1 MTYCRAGAAV
11 EAAYERHGLLVFPGQ
26 HLSLEEQNDFS
37 KRFGELVQD
46 IGGIGRE
53 QYIVTNRRKGG
64 ELVAP
69 EDNAW
74 IGATGNESWHYDRT
88 FLPVDNRCS
97 TLAALVVPKSG
108 GGTAFADMAAGY
120 EAFDA
125 ATRARIEELSA
136 YHSLF
141 YSQAAIGEIS
151 ICCSPACADPG

>member
-1 MTYCRAGAAV
+1 M

-74 IGATGNESWHYDRT
+74 IGATGNESD
-88 FLPVDNRCS
+88 
-97 TLAALVVPKSG
+97 
-108 GGTAFADMAAGY
+108 
-120 EAFDA
+120 
-125 ATRARIEELSA
+125 ELSRKGRP
-136 YHSLF
+136 
-141 YSQAAIGEIS
+141 SQPRSYAFCGSETRT
-151 ICCSPACADPG
+151 